1 MSDTYSEMKSREVA
15 GWAEMSP
22 VQILSKLAQDFDNKA
37 GECYI
42 SKHDED
48 AKKYRDAGDRI
59 RALSSELP
67 DIRIKYCR

>member
-1 MSDTYSEMKSREVA
+1 MSDTYSEMKSREA
-15 GWAEMSP
+15 ETKEMSP

-48 AKKYRDAGDRI
+48 AKKYRDAADKI
-59 RALSSELP
+59 RELSSELP
-67 DIRIKYCR
+67 DIRVKYCR